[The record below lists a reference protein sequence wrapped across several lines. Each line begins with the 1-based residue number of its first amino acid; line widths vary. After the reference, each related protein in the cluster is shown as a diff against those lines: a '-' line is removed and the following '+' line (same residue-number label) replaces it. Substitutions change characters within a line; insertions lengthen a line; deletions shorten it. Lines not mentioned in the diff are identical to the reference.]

1 MKKVRLTIE
10 HEIGAEELGRFMLNN
25 SHEDLLEFVALIDL
39 SQEDWGFTERLI
51 AHFKALELE
60 LMKECPED
68 GPVEPKKINV
78 KR

>member
-1 MKKVRLTIE
+1 MKKVLLTLH
-10 HEIGAEELGRFMLNN
+10 HEIGPEDLRKLVLNN
-25 SHEDLLEFVALIDL
+25 SREELIELVALIDL
-39 SQEDWGFTERLI
+39 AQEDWGFTERLI

-78 KR
+78 KP